1 MNDLFGLAS
10 TVSGNAGYGKALFLQ
25 EYSINIVKK
34 SMMTEA
40 LDAKRMLAMMPDQAG
55 IAAVVRPQPGDV
67 PAIPKGQ
74 YIDVYA

>member
-10 TVSGNAGYGKALFLQ
+10 TVSGNVGYGKALFLQ

-40 LDAKRMLAMMPDQAG
+40 LDAKRMLAMAPDQAA
-55 IAAVVRPQPGDV
+55 IAAAARPQPGDV
-67 PAIPKGQ
+67 PAVPKGQ

>member
-10 TVSGNAGYGKALFLQ
+10 TVSTSGGYGKALFLQ
-25 EYSINIVKK
+25 EYSINIAKK

-40 LDAKRMLAMMPDQAG
+40 LDAKRMLAMMPA
-55 IAAVVRPQPGDV
+55 P
-67 PAIPKGQ
+67 PKGQ